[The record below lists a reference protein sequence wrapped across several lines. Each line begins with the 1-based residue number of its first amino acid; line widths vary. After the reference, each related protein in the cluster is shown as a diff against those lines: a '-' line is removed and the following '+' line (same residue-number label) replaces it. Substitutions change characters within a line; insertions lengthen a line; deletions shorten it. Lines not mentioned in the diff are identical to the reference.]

1 MTLELTEDEFNRFRR
16 HITLANAKSQYNPL
30 RTSSEKEAAILQ
42 AIKEHKSK
50 GEIKRGFKTSYE
62 VINRIKKQNGLGGI

>member
-16 HITLANAKSQYNPL
+16 HITLAYNPL